1 MATGGTER
9 NRPNTTSQ
17 RGRRQTGPPPEPAA
31 NGRVSAE
38 SVLKARKEEH
48 EYHLAELS
56 AQHQF
61 ELEKLRHE
69 RQVMLTLTIG
79 VLGSVVLLC
88 WLFLWYGKPE
98 LTANIV
104 TLVVGLA
111 GGVGLGRH
119 VAHLKK

>member
-1 MATGGTER
+1 MATGGSER
-9 NRPNTTSQ
+9 NRPNPTPQ
-17 RGRRQTGPPPEPAA
+17 RGRRQTALPPEPAA
-31 NGRVSAE
+31 NGRASPE

-48 EYHLAELS
+48 EYELAKLS
-56 AQHQF
+56 AHHRFQ
-61 ELEKLRHE
+61 LEKLRHE

-104 TLVVGLA
+104 TLIVGLA